1 MIKDDI
7 KNFIKT
13 HPARVGGSTLGFI
26 IGLLFLV
33 VGFFKTIFL
42 LFCIFV
48 GYYFGRRLDNDEDF
62 FEVLSELINEIKSI
76 TKER

>member
-1 MIKDDI
+1 MLKEDL

-13 HPARVGGSTLGFI
+13 HPARVGGSTVGFI
-26 IGLLFLV
+26 IGILFLF

-62 FEVLSELINEIKSI
+62 FEVLSELISEIKSI
-76 TKER
+76 GKAR